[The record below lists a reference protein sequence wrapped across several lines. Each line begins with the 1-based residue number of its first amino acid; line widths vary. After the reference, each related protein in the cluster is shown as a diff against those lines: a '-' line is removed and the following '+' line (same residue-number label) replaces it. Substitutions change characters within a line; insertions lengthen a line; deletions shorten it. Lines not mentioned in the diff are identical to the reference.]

1 MESVLVV
8 SSSEKGEAMLRELLK
23 NAAFSQIDLAKNG
36 NEARRLMSQ
45 QRHDELVIINT
56 PLSDELG
63 HELAMTLAESSD
75 AGIMMLVKGEYAD
88 EIAHKVEDYGVFVV
102 PKPLSRNFF
111 CQALKLVAASR
122 KRLVRLQSENIKL
135 QTKIEEIRMVN
146 RAKYALMQYLHM
158 TEPQAHRYI
167 EKQAM
172 DLRKNRQEIAER
184 ILETYES

>member
-102 PKPLSRNFF
+102 PKPLF
-111 CQALKLVAASR
+111 
-122 KRLVRLQSENIKL
+122 VRPS
-135 QTKIEEIRMVN
+135 
-146 RAKYALMQYLHM
+146 
-158 TEPQAHRYI
+158 
-167 EKQAM
+167 
-172 DLRKNRQEIAER
+172 
-184 ILETYES
+184 SW

>member
-8 SSSEKGEAMLRELLK
+8 SSSEKGEVRLRELLK

-36 NEARRLMSQ
+36 GEARRLLNQEKSC
-45 QRHDELVIINT
+45 ELVIINT
-56 PLSDELG
+56 PLSDEWGLD
-63 HELAMTLAESSD
+63 LAISLAEYSD
-75 AGIMMLVKGEYAD
+75 VGVILLVKNEDAD

-102 PKPLSRNFF
+102 PKPVSRSFF
-111 CQALKLVAASR
+111 YQALKLVTASC
-122 KRLVRLQSENIKL
+122 KRLARLQSENVKL
-135 QTKIEEIRMVN
+135 QTKIEEMRIVN
-146 RAKYALMQYLHM
+146 RAKYVLIEYLKM

-184 ILETYES
+184 ILETYET